1 MFIDDHSRQNAGRII
16 SLIVIY
22 GLFGLLLIA

>member
-1 MFIDDHSRQNAGRII
+1 MFIDDQPKRSVRQAI

-22 GLFGLLLIA
+22 GLFGLLLA